1 MDTSTGLRFSLHLG
15 AEPGPSI
22 DDSMSDALPNQ
33 SADFAVIDFKME
45 ETLSAPFRLVIDF
58 ASQRHDLAPADWLDR
73 AVTLSVWQD
82 GQALRRFHG
91 IVSEFAQ
98 GDRGHRRTRY
108 SLVVRPALWRLSLRH
123 NSRIF
128 QHVSPLTII
137 HTLLAERG
145 ITDAVFAVTRE
156 PAEREYCVQYRETD
170 LAFLE
175 RLAAEEG
182 LFYFHLFEG
191 KGEDTV
197 GGTHRLVFADAPQ
210 GLAALGPRTYH
221 SRAGGSAPTRHLRR
235 WRQTARVRPSSAQ
248 LKDYSF
254 KQPAYSQLHTQLY
267 NPSAEGLNEYA
278 QCGVVDQGYEHY
290 DYPGRY
296 KTDASGQAFTRVRL
310 EHLRRDAV
318 TAEAESDLPELC
330 PGTTFTLT
338 DHDNAALNRDWQVL
352 GVIHEGQQPQALEED
367 GFHQG
372 GQPGLQGRAGSEAMT
387 RYANTLT
394 LAPGDRAWR
403 PAPTPKPRVDGPQV
417 AFVVGPEG
425 EEIYCDP
432 HGRVKVQFPW
442 DRYAKGDT
450 AGASGNA
457 AEGASSAWLRVS
469 QGWAGGGYGVMA
481 IPRIGHEV
489 IVSFLEGDPDQPLI
503 TGRTYH
509 AVNTPP
515 YPLPEHKTR
524 TVIRT
529 QSHKGE
535 GFNELRFEDEKD
547 REQIWVHAQRDLEL
561 ITEHDRT
568 EEIRNDSFLSVK
580 RDRLE
585 EIDRDTH
592 LTVHGERREKID
604 TTHSLTVNG
613 SLHLKAGKAWLSESG
628 RELHIKAGQ
637 QIVLEAGDELTLA
650 AGGNFLTLDAS
661 GVTIVGSNVR
671 INAGGSASSGS
682 GQAAETPRLPG
693 QATPEQHS
701 AITPVTHEQLLQAA
715 LQAAAVV
722 EVCQIRDTAR
732 MGGPDNCNLGEQ
744 CRCQT

>member
-1 MDTSTGLRFSLHLG
+1 M
-15 AEPGPSI
+15 P
-22 DDSMSDALPNQ
+22 DALPNQ
-33 SADFAVIDFKME
+33 SADLAVIDFKVE
-45 ETLSAPFRLVIDF
+45 ESLSAPFRLVVDF
-58 ASQRHDLAPADWLDR
+58 ASQRHDLAPVDWLDR

-123 NSRIF
+123 NLRIF

-137 HTLLAERG
+137 NSLLAERG
-145 ITDAVFAVTRE
+145 ITDVVFAVTRE

-170 LAFLE
+170 LAFVE

-182 LFYFHLFEG
+182 LFYFHEF
-191 KGEDTV
+191 EDTV
-197 GGTHRLVFADAPQ
+197 GGVHRLVFADAPQ
-210 GLAALGPRTYH
+210 VLAAQGPRTYH

-235 WRQTARVRPSSAQ
+235 WRQTARVRPASAQ

-254 KQPAYSQLHTQLY
+254 KQPGYSQLHAQWHA
-267 NPSAEGLNEYA
+267 PSADGLGEHA
-278 QCGVVDQGYEHY
+278 QRGGVDNGYEHY

-296 KTDASGQAFTRVRL
+296 KVDASGQAFTRVRL
-310 EHLRRDAV
+310 EHLRRDTL

-338 DHDNAALNRDWQVL
+338 NHDAALNRDWQVI
-352 GVIHEGQQPQALEED
+352 GVVHEGQQPQALEED
-367 GFHQG
+367 
-372 GQPGLQGRAGSEAMT
+372 AVGSDGMT

-403 PAPTPKPRVDGPQV
+403 PTPTPKPRVDGPQV

-425 EEIYCDP
+425 EEIHCDP
-432 HGRVKVQFPW
+432 HGRVKVRFLW

-469 QGWAGGGYGVMA
+469 QGWAGGGYGAMA

-515 YPLPEHKTR
+515 YPLPEYKTR

-529 QSHKGE
+529 QTHKGE

-547 REQIWVHAQRDLEL
+547 REQIWIHAQKDLEL
-561 ITEHDRT
+561 LTEHDRT
-568 EEIRNDSFLSVK
+568 EKIRNDSFLTLK

-585 EIDRDTH
+585 EIGRDTH
-592 LTVHGERREKID
+592 LTVHGQRREKID
-604 TTHSLTVNG
+604 TAQSLTVNG

-637 QIVLEAGDELTLA
+637 QVVVEAGDELTLA
-650 AGGNFLTLDAS
+650 AGGSFLKLDAS
-661 GVTIVGSNVR
+661 GITIVGPKVR
-671 INAGGSASSGS
+671 INAGGSAGNGS
-682 GQAAETPRLPG
+682 DQAAEAPRLPG
-693 QATPEQHS
+693 QATPERHS
-701 AITPVTHEQLLQAA
+701 ATTPVTHEQLLQAA